1 METGSHWLFSAIGL
15 SKIAQD
21 FLQTDIQS
29 LFQWVTEKRFSQLRR
44 RLLLRTHAAQQ
55 CQSQAAGQKLP
66 GKHAEHVAW
75 FEWADRLW
83 KVQWNPSPFIQYS
96 FTVQS
101 RDMGYSCKKQGL
113 FEAAKF
119 KYSRWNR
126 IEISCQDRSRKPE
139 HYEHLSL
146 QGNKILKLH
155 KNRIRVLNPNV
166 FVILKYNSL
175 QVFMA
180 VAERMG
186 ISFSRQAPLFQHSC
200 YQAVDLWRKAEF
212 HLVEIKTFDW
222 KLDVEMATWYE
233 SSSVNSVVP

>member
-1 METGSHWLFSAIGL
+1 
-15 SKIAQD
+15 
-21 FLQTDIQS
+21 
-29 LFQWVTEKRFSQLRR
+29 
-44 RLLLRTHAAQQ
+44 
-55 CQSQAAGQKLP
+55 
-66 GKHAEHVAW
+66 
-75 FEWADRLW
+75 
-83 KVQWNPSPFIQYS
+83 
-96 FTVQS
+96 
-101 RDMGYSCKKQGL
+101 MGYSCKKQGL

-200 YQAVDLWRKAEF
+200 YQAVDLLEKGRVPSCGNKNIWLEVGCGNGNLIREQLCELSCSLRSQEAILYSPTGTHEKHIMYSPR
-212 HLVEIKTFDW
+212 HL
-222 KLDVEMATWYE
+222 
-233 SSSVNSVVP
+233 